1 MVLAAYFVIMLIMM
15 VVAMRMAKTPDN
27 AKAAGIEDFSFPT
40 AVERP
45 VQVLYGTRKL
55 GGSNVLWYGDLS
67 TKAIKQKV
75 KTGFSSKKVTVG
87 YKYYMGVQLGICHGP
102 DVTLKQV
109 WFDDDVAWDG
119 EIKNGSFEINKPE
132 LFGGEEKNG
141 GVSGKASF
149 YNGDLAQSANAY
161 LQRVVGVDI
170 VSPLRSL
177 CHAVLEGFYIGNSET
192 PAKISFVCSRFPK
205 SPAGNTGLEI
215 VGDDAN
221 PAYVIYEFLTDQ
233 RFGASISKSLVDIAT
248 FESVAQALFDEGY
261 GVSGVVDS
269 SKAASEIVDDL
280 LKIINGNLV
289 TDAATGT
296 LKLKIVR
303 DDYDIATLP
312 VVDASNIKN
321 LSNFNRGS
329 LDTAVNEV
337 KIKYLSTA
345 DGFTERTATAQ
356 NLGLRIHK
364 GENDGVSYDTPSVS
378 TAVLAAKIA
387 QREMRP
393 LSVPLATCVVEC
405 NRSMFDAEMC
415 DVVLLSWP
423 PLKIEKMVMRIMG
436 VDLGSLEDST
446 IKLSLT
452 QDVFGVTN
460 TVYSDG
466 TDKVWVKPTF
476 EPVTPPSLEIVEAP
490 SIFASAAGMTRSLL
504 VLAAQPSAGQQYKL
518 VTRQDGEGWAD
529 HGDAAFTPIY
539 ELVDAMS
546 AGVWAMADG
555 PVIRGNVDELD
566 TYSVGE
572 NRQGLGIMWI
582 DGEWLSYES
591 TIQLTSTTCQLKS
604 IRRGLFGTTPTEHQ
618 PGQRIWAVSEG
629 HGITNGQFATGSTV
643 YVKTLVQTQTRRQ
656 TMEEAPEQVCVV
668 KGKNDQ
674 PFPPGYL
681 HINGGEGGEITGPAI
696 LTWRARSGVGQEVV
710 FYDDD
715 ISQASQAT
723 TYEITVLHG
732 GQQVWQQNAV
742 DGEIWEFT
750 GERDAN
756 GGLLFDE
763 LTFVLRST
771 RHGFDISVPVEIS
784 VTRTSIV

>member
-15 VVAMRMAKTPDN
+15 LVVMRMAKSPGN
-27 AKAAGIEDFSFPT
+27 AKPAGMEDFNFPT
-40 AVERP
+40 AAERP

-55 GGSNVLWYGDLS
+55 GGSNVLWYGDLK

-109 WFDDDVAWDG
+109 WFDDDVAWEG
-119 EIKNGSFEINKPE
+119 TIKNGSFEINKPE

-141 GVSGKASF
+141 GVSGRVSF
-149 YNGDLAQSANAY
+149 YNGDLAQAANAY
-161 LQRVVGVDI
+161 LQSVVGVDI

-177 CHAVLEGFYIGNSET
+177 CYAVLEEFYIGNSET
-192 PAKISFVCSRFPK
+192 PAKVSFVCSRFPK

-233 RFGASISKSLVDIAT
+233 RFGASISKSLVDVST
-248 FESVAQALFDEGY
+248 FESVAQVLFGEAY
-261 GVSGVVDS
+261 GVSGVIDS

-289 TDAATGT
+289 TDAATGM
-296 LKLKIVR
+296 LKLKLVR
-303 DDYDIATLP
+303 EDYDLSTLP
-312 VVDASNIKN
+312 VVDASNIKS

-337 KIKYLSTA
+337 KIKYLSIA

-364 GENDGVSYDTPSVS
+364 GDSDGVSYDTPSVS
-378 TAVLAAKIA
+378 TAALAAKIA

-393 LSVPLATCVVEC
+393 LSVPLATCIAEC

-423 PLKIEKMVMRIMG
+423 PLKIENMVMRVMG

-466 TDKVWVKPTF
+466 SDKIWVKPTF
-476 EPVTPPSLEIVEAP
+476 DPVSPPSLEIVEAP
-490 SIFASAAGMTRSLL
+490 AIFASAAGLTRSLL
-504 VLAAQPSAGQQYKL
+504 VMVEQPSAGQQYKL
-518 VTRQDGEGWAD
+518 ITRQQGEGWAEQ
-529 HGDAAFTPIY
+529 GDSAFTPVF
-539 ELVDAMS
+539 ELVEAMP
-546 AGVWAMADG
+546 AGAWAATDG
-555 PVIRGNVDELD
+555 PIIRGNIDDLD
-566 TYSVGE
+566 SYSVNE
-572 NRQGLGIMWI
+572 NRQALGIMWI
-582 DGEWLSYES
+582 DGEWVSYES
-591 TIQLTSTTCQLKS
+591 TTQLTSTTCQLKN
-604 IRRGLFGTTPTEHQ
+604 IRRGLFGTTPVAHQ
-618 PGQRIWAVSEG
+618 PGKKIWAVSEG
-629 HGITNGQFATGSTV
+629 HGITNGQFAAGSTV
-643 YVKTLVQTQTRRQ
+643 YLKTLVQTQTRRQ
-656 TMEEAPEQVCVV
+656 TIDEAPEKSYVV
-668 KGKNDQ
+668 KAINDQ
-674 PFPPGYL
+674 PFP
-681 HINGGEGGEITGPAI
+681 
-696 LTWRARSGVGQEVV
+696 
-710 FYDDD
+710 
-715 ISQASQAT
+715 
-723 TYEITVLHG
+723 
-732 GQQVWQQNAV
+732 QVTCESTDLLA
-742 DGEIWEFT
+742 EKSMALRPLP
-750 GERDAN
+750 GEREMGSA
-756 GGLLFDE
+756 
-763 LTFVLRST
+763 RK
-771 RHGFDISVPVEIS
+771 
-784 VTRTSIV
+784 

>member
-15 VVAMRMAKTPDN
+15 LVVMRMAKSPEN
-27 AKAAGIEDFSFPT
+27 AKPAGIEDFSFPT
-40 AVERP
+40 AAERP

-55 GGSNVLWYGDLS
+55 GGSNVLWYGDLR
-67 TKAIKQKV
+67 TNAIKQKV

-109 WFDDDVAWDG
+109 WFDNDVAWEG
-119 EIKNGSFEINKPE
+119 TIKNGSFEINKPE

-141 GVSGKASF
+141 GVGGTVSF
-149 YNGDLAQSANAY
+149 YNGDLAQAANAY
-161 LQRVVGVDI
+161 LQRVVGIDI

-205 SPAGNTGLEI
+205 SPAGNAALEI
-215 VGDDAN
+215 IGDDAN

-248 FESVAQALFDEGY
+248 FESVAQTLFSEGY

-269 SKAASEIVDDL
+269 SKTASAIVDDL

-289 TDAATGT
+289 TDAATGK

-303 DDYDIATLP
+303 EDYDISSLA
-312 VVDASNIKN
+312 VVDASNIKS

-337 KIKYLSTA
+337 KIKYLSIA

-364 GENDGVSYDTPSVS
+364 GDSDGVSYDTPSVS
-378 TAVLAAKIA
+378 TAALAAKIA

-423 PLKIEKMVMRIMG
+423 PLAVENMVMRVMG

-466 TDKVWVKPTF
+466 SDKIWVKPTF
-476 EPVTPPSLEIVEAP
+476 DPVSPQAVEIVEAP
-490 SIFASAAGMTRSLL
+490 AIFTSTAGLTRSLL
-504 VLAAQPSAGQQYKL
+504 VLAGQPSAGQQYKL
-518 VTRQDGEGWAD
+518 ITRQSGEGWAEQ
-529 HGDAAFTPIY
+529 GDAAFTPAF
-539 ELVDAMS
+539 ELVEAMP
-546 AGVWAMADG
+546 AGAWTETDG
-555 PVIRGNVDELD
+555 PIIRGNIDDLD
-566 TYSVGE
+566 SYSVSE
-572 NRQGLGIMWI
+572 NRQALGIMYI

-591 TIQLTSTTCQLKS
+591 VTQLASTTCQLNN
-604 IRRGLFGTTPTEHQ
+604 IRRGLFGTTPIAHPPSQ
-618 PGQRIWAVSEG
+618 KIWAVSEG
-629 HGITNGQFATGSTV
+629 HGITNGQFSAGSTV
-643 YVKTLVQTQTRRQ
+643 YIKTLVQTQTRRQ
-656 TMEEAPEQVCVV
+656 TIDEAQEISYTIE
-668 KGKNDQ
+668 GSNDQ
-674 PFPPGYL
+674 PFPPGQL
-681 HINGGEGGEITGPAI
+681 RVNGSAGGQINGAAT
-696 LTWRARSGVGQEVV
+696 LSWRARGGSGQEVI

-715 ISQASQAT
+715 ISQASAS
-723 TYEITVLHG
+723 TYEITVFHSG
-732 GQQVWQQNAV
+732 RQVWQQSGVA
-742 DGEIWEFT
+742 GESWEFT
-750 GERDAN
+750 GERGVN
-756 GGLLFDE
+756 SGLLFDQ
-763 LTFVLRST
+763 LTFKIRATQV
-771 RHGFDISVPVEIS
+771 GFNNSVPLEVS
-784 VTRTSIV
+784 VTRLSVA

>member
-15 VVAMRMAKTPDN
+15 LVVMRMAKSPEN
-27 AKAAGIEDFSFPT
+27 AKPAGIEDFNFPT
-40 AVERP
+40 AAERP

-55 GGSNVLWYGDLS
+55 GGSNVLWYGDLR
-67 TKAIKQKV
+67 TNAIKQKV

-87 YKYYMGVQLGICHGP
+87 YKYFMGVQLGICHGP

-109 WFDDDVAWDG
+109 WFDDDVAWEG
-119 EIKNGSFEINKPE
+119 AIKNGSFEINKPE

-141 GVSGKASF
+141 GVAGTVSF

-161 LQRVVGVDI
+161 LQRVVGIDI

-221 PAYVIYEFLTDQ
+221 PAYTIYEFLTDQ
-233 RFGASISKSLVDIAT
+233 RFGASISKSLVDVAT
-248 FESVAQALFDEGY
+248 FESVAQSLFDEGY

-269 SKAASEIVDDL
+269 SKTASAIVDDL

-289 TDAATGT
+289 TDAATGK

-303 DDYDIATLP
+303 EDYEISTLA
-312 VVDASNIKN
+312 VVDASNIKS

-337 KIKYLSTA
+337 KIKYLSIA

-364 GENDGVSYDTPSVS
+364 GDSDGVSYDTPSVS
-378 TAVLAAKIA
+378 TAALAAKIA

-423 PLKIEKMVMRIMG
+423 PLKVENMVMRVMG

-466 TDKVWVKPTF
+466 SDKIWVKPTF
-476 EPVTPPSLEIVEAP
+476 DPVSPPAVGIVEAP
-490 SIFASAAGMTRSLL
+490 AIFNSTAGLTRSLL
-504 VLAAQPSAGQQYKL
+504 VLAEQPSAGQQYKL
-518 VTRQDGEGWAD
+518 ITRQQGEGWAEQ
-529 HGDAAFTPIY
+529 GDAAFTPVF
-539 ELVDAMS
+539 ELVESMPT
-546 AGVWAMADG
+546 GVWTATDG
-555 PVIRGNVDELD
+555 PIIRGNIDDLD
-566 TYSVGE
+566 SYSVSE
-572 NRQGLGIMWI
+572 NRQALGIMYI

-591 TIQLTSTTCQLKS
+591 VTQLTSTTCQLNN
-604 IRRGLFGTTPTEHQ
+604 IRRGLFGTTPIAHPPSQ
-618 PGQRIWAVSEG
+618 KIWAVSEG
-629 HGITNGQFATGSTV
+629 HGITNGQFSAGSTV
-643 YVKTLVQTQTRRQ
+643 YIKTLVQTQTRRQ
-656 TMEEAPEQVCVV
+656 TIDEAQEISYTIE
-668 KGKNDQ
+668 GSNDQ
-674 PFPPGYL
+674 PFPPGHL
-681 HINGGEGGEITGPAI
+681 RVNGSAGGQINGAATV
-696 LTWRARSGVGQEVV
+696 TWRTRNGVGQEVI
-710 FYDDD
+710 FYNDD
-715 ISQASQAT
+715 ISQASAS
-723 TYEITVLHG
+723 TYEITVLHS
-732 GQQVWQQNAV
+732 GQQVWQQSNV
-742 DGEIWEFT
+742 VGESWEFT
-750 GERDAN
+750 GERGVNA
-756 GGLLFDE
+756 GLLFDQ
-763 LTFVLRST
+763 LTFRIRATQL
-771 RHGFDISVPVEIS
+771 GFNNSVQREIS
-784 VTRTSIV
+784 FTRSSVA

>member
-15 VVAMRMAKTPDN
+15 LVVMRMAKSPGN
-27 AKAAGIEDFSFPT
+27 AKPAGMEDFNFPT
-40 AVERP
+40 AAERP

-55 GGSNVLWYGDLS
+55 GGSNVLWYGDLK

-109 WFDDDVAWDG
+109 WFDDDVAWEG
-119 EIKNGSFEINKPE
+119 TIKNGSFEINKPE

-141 GVSGKASF
+141 GVSGRVSF
-149 YNGDLAQSANAY
+149 YNGDLAQAANAY
-161 LQRVVGVDI
+161 LQSVVGVDI

-177 CHAVLEGFYIGNSET
+177 CYAVLEEFYIGNSET
-192 PAKISFVCSRFPK
+192 PAKVSFVCSRFPK

-233 RFGASISKSLVDIAT
+233 RFGASISKSLVDVST
-248 FESVAQALFDEGY
+248 FESVAQVLFGEAY
-261 GVSGVVDS
+261 GVSGVIDS

-289 TDAATGT
+289 TDAATGM
-296 LKLKIVR
+296 LKLKLVR
-303 DDYDIATLP
+303 EDYDLSTLP
-312 VVDASNIKN
+312 VVDASNIKS

-337 KIKYLSTA
+337 KIKYLSIA

-364 GENDGVSYDTPSVS
+364 GDSDGVSYDTPSVS
-378 TAVLAAKIA
+378 TAALAAKIA

-393 LSVPLATCVVEC
+393 LSVPLATCIAEC

-423 PLKIEKMVMRIMG
+423 PLKIENMVMRVMG

-466 TDKVWVKPTF
+466 SDKIWVKPTF
-476 EPVTPPSLEIVEAP
+476 DPVSPPSLEIVEAP
-490 SIFASAAGMTRSLL
+490 AIFASAAGLTRSLL
-504 VLAAQPSAGQQYKL
+504 VMVEQPSAGQQYKL
-518 VTRQDGEGWAD
+518 ITRQQGEGWAEQ
-529 HGDAAFTPIY
+529 GDSAFTPVF
-539 ELVDAMS
+539 ELVEAMP
-546 AGVWAMADG
+546 AGAWAATDG
-555 PVIRGNVDELD
+555 PIIRGNIDDLD
-566 TYSVGE
+566 SYSVNE
-572 NRQGLGIMWI
+572 NRQALGIMWI
-582 DGEWLSYES
+582 DGEWVSYES
-591 TIQLTSTTCQLKS
+591 TTQLTSTTCQLKN
-604 IRRGLFGTTPTEHQ
+604 IRRGLFGTTPVAHQ
-618 PGQRIWAVSEG
+618 PGKKIWAVSEG
-629 HGITNGQFATGSTV
+629 HGITNGQFAAGSTV
-643 YVKTLVQTQTRRQ
+643 YLKTLVQTQTRRQ
-656 TMEEAPEQVCVV
+656 TIDEAPEKSYVV
-668 KGKNDQ
+668 KAINDQ
-674 PFPPGYL
+674 PFPPGHL
-681 HINGGEGGEITGPAI
+681 RVNGSAGGKINGAAT
-696 LTWRARSGVGQEVV
+696 LTWRARNGVGQEVI

-715 ISQASQAT
+715 VSQASAS
-723 TYEITVLHG
+723 TYEITVLHA
-732 GQQVWQQNAV
+732 GQQVWQQNYVAG
-742 DGEIWEFT
+742 DSWEFV
-750 GERDAN
+750 GERDTN

-763 LTFVLRST
+763 LTFVVRATQTGYVSSAL
-771 RHGFDISVPVEIS
+771 VEIS
-784 VTRTSIV
+784 VTRTSVV

>member
-40 AVERP
+40 AAERP

-67 TKAIKQKV
+67 TRAIKQKV

-102 DVTLKQV
+102 DVTLKQI
-109 WFDDDVAWDG
+109 WFDDDVAWQG
-119 EIKNGSFEINKPE
+119 EVQNGSFEINKPE

-141 GVSGKASF
+141 GVSGKVSF
-149 YNGDLAQSANAY
+149 YNGDLAQAANDY

-177 CHAVLEGFYIGNSET
+177 CYAVLEGFYIGNSET
-192 PAKISFVCSRFPK
+192 PAKVSFVCSRFPK

-248 FESVAQALFDEGY
+248 FESVAQVLLNEGY

-269 SKAASEIVDDL
+269 SKAALNIVDDL

-289 TDAATGT
+289 TDATTGR

-303 DDYDIATLP
+303 EDYDIATLP
-312 VVDASNIKN
+312 VVDSSNIKN

-337 KIKYLSTA
+337 KVKYLSIA

-364 GENDGVSYDTPSVS
+364 GDSDGVSYDTPSVS
-378 TAVLAAKIA
+378 TAALAAKIA

-423 PLKIEKMVMRIMG
+423 PLAVENMVMRIMG

-446 IKLSLT
+446 IQLSLT

-466 TDKVWVKPTF
+466 SDKTWVKPTF
-476 EPVTPPSLEIVEAP
+476 DPVSPPSLQIVEAP
-490 SIFASAAGMTRSLL
+490 AIFASAAGLTRSLL
-504 VLAAQPSAGQQYKL
+504 VMAEQPSYGQQYKL
-518 VTRQDGEGWAD
+518 ITRQDGEGWAD
-529 HGDAAFTPIY
+529 HGDAAFTPVF
-539 ELVDAMS
+539 ELIDTMPTGA
-546 AGVWAMADG
+546 WAAEEG
-555 PVIRGNVDELD
+555 PVIRGSVDELD
-566 TYSVGE
+566 SYSVSE
-572 NRQGLGIMWI
+572 NRQALGILWI

-591 TIQLTSTTCQLKS
+591 TIQLTNTTCRLNN
-604 IRRGLFGTTPTEHQ
+604 IRRGLFGTLPREHQ
-618 PGQRIWAVSEG
+618 PGGKIWAVSEG
-629 HGITNGQFATGSTV
+629 HGITNGQFSTGSTV

-656 TMEEAPEQVCVV
+656 TMDESTEQSHVV
-668 KGKNDQ
+668 KGTNDQ
-674 PFPPGYL
+674 PFPPGHL
-681 HINGGEGGEITGPAI
+681 RVNGSEGGEINGPAI
-696 LTWRARSGVGQEVV
+696 LTWRSRSGGSQEVV

-715 ISQASQAT
+715 ISQASAA
-723 TYEITVLHG
+723 TYEITVLHA

-742 DGEIWEFT
+742 EGEAWEFT

-763 LTFVLRST
+763 LTFQVRST
-771 RHGFDISVPVEIS
+771 QPGLPSSATVEIRATRS
-784 VTRTSIV
+784 VIA

>member
-1 MVLAAYFVIMLIMM
+1 MMLAAYFVIMLITM

-27 AKAAGIEDFSFPT
+27 AKAAGVEDFSFPT
-40 AVERP
+40 AAERP

-55 GGSNVLWYGDLS
+55 GGSNVLWYGDLK

-109 WFDDDVAWDG
+109 WFDDDVAWEG

-141 GVSGKASF
+141 GVSGKVSF
-149 YNGDLAQSANAY
+149 YNGDLAQAANAY

-192 PAKISFVCSRFPK
+192 PAKVSFVCSRFPK
-205 SPAGNTGLEI
+205 SPAGNTDLEI

-221 PAYVIYEFLTDQ
+221 PAYVIYELLTDQ
-233 RFGASISKSLVDIAT
+233 RFGASISKSLVDATT
-248 FESVAQALFDEGY
+248 FESVAQALFEEEY

-269 SKAASEIVDDL
+269 SKTASAIVDDL

-289 TDAATGT
+289 TDAATGK

-303 DDYDIATLP
+303 EDYDISALA
-312 VVDASNIKN
+312 VVDASNIKS

-337 KIKYLSTA
+337 KIKYLSIA

-364 GENDGVSYDTPSVS
+364 GDSDGVSYDTPSVS
-378 TAVLAAKIA
+378 TAALAAKIA

-423 PLKIEKMVMRIMG
+423 PLKVEKMVMRVMG

-452 QDVFGVTN
+452 QDVFGVSN

-466 TDKVWVKPTF
+466 SDKVWVKPTF
-476 EPVTPPSLEIVEAP
+476 EPSNPPSLEIVEAP
-490 SIFASAAGMTRSLL
+490 AIFASAAGLTRSLL
-504 VLAAQPSAGQQYKL
+504 VLAEQPSAGQQYRL
-518 VTRQDGEGWAD
+518 ITRQDGEGWAD
-529 HGDAAFTPIY
+529 HGDAAFTPVF
-539 ELVDAMS
+539 ELVESMP
-546 AGVWAMADG
+546 AGAWADTDG
-555 PVIRGNVDELD
+555 PIIRGNIDDLD
-566 TYSVGE
+566 SYSVSE
-572 NRQGLGIMWI
+572 NRQALGIMWL

-591 TIQLTSTTCQLKS
+591 TIQLTNTTCQLKN
-604 IRRGLFGTTPTEHQ
+604 IRRGLFGTTPNEHQ
-618 PGQRIWAVSEG
+618 PGEKIWAVSEG
-629 HGITNGQFATGSTV
+629 HGITNGQFSTGSTV
-643 YVKTLVQTQTRRQ
+643 YAKTLVQTQTRRQ
-656 TMEEAPEQVCVV
+656 TIDEATEQTYAIR
-668 KGKNDQ
+668 GINDQ
-674 PFPPGYL
+674 PFPPGHL
-681 HINGGEGGEITGPAI
+681 HVNGSEGGEISGPAI
-696 LTWRARSGVGQEVV
+696 LTWRARNGVSQEVV
-710 FYDDD
+710 FYEDD
-715 ISQASQAT
+715 ISQASPAT
-723 TYEITVLHG
+723 HEITVLHA
-732 GQQVWQQNAV
+732 GQQVWQQNYVA
-742 DGEIWEFT
+742 GESWEFV

-763 LTFVLRST
+763 LTFLVRAMQPGYVS
-771 RHGFDISVPVEIS
+771 SAPVEIS
-784 VTRTSIV
+784 VTRTSVA

>member
-1 MVLAAYFVIMLIMM
+1 MLAAYFVIMLITM

-27 AKAAGIEDFSFPT
+27 AKAAGVEDFSFPT
-40 AVERP
+40 AAERP

-55 GGSNVLWYGDLS
+55 GGSNVLWYGDLK

-109 WFDDDVAWDG
+109 WFDDDVAWEG

-141 GVSGKASF
+141 GVSGKVSF
-149 YNGDLAQSANAY
+149 YNGDLAQAANAY

-192 PAKISFVCSRFPK
+192 PAKVSFVCSRFPK
-205 SPAGNTGLEI
+205 SPAGNTDLEI

-221 PAYVIYEFLTDQ
+221 PAYVIYELLTDQ
-233 RFGASISKSLVDIAT
+233 RFGASISKSLVDATT
-248 FESVAQALFDEGY
+248 FESVAQALFEEEY

-269 SKAASEIVDDL
+269 SKTASAIVDDL

-289 TDAATGT
+289 TDAATGK
-296 LKLKIVR
+296 LKLKVVR
-303 DDYDIATLP
+303 EDYDISALA
-312 VVDASNIKN
+312 VVDASNIKS

-337 KIKYLSTA
+337 KIKYLSIA

-364 GENDGVSYDTPSVS
+364 GDSDGVSYDTPSVS
-378 TAVLAAKIA
+378 TAALAAKIA

-423 PLKIEKMVMRIMG
+423 PLKVEKMVMRVMG

-452 QDVFGVTN
+452 QDVFGVSN

-466 TDKVWVKPTF
+466 SDKVWVKPTF
-476 EPVTPPSLEIVEAP
+476 EPSNPPSLEIVEAP
-490 SIFASAAGMTRSLL
+490 AIFASAAGLTRSLL
-504 VLAAQPSAGQQYKL
+504 VLAEQPSAGQQYKL
-518 VTRQDGEGWAD
+518 LTRQDGESWAD
-529 HGDAAFTPIY
+529 HGDAAFTPVF
-539 ELVDAMS
+539 ELVDTMS
-546 AGVWAMADG
+546 AGAWTMADG
-555 PVIRGNVDELD
+555 PIIRGNVDELD

-572 NRQGLGIMWI
+572 NRQALGIMWI

-591 TIQLTSTTCQLKS
+591 TIQLTSTTCQLKN
-604 IRRGLFGTTPTEHQ
+604 IRRGLFGTIPIEHLA
-618 PGQRIWAVSEG
+618 GQKIWAVSEG
-629 HGITNGQFATGSTV
+629 HGITNGQFAKGSTV
-643 YVKTLVQTQTRRQ
+643 YLKTLVQTQTRRQ
-656 TMEEAPEQVCVV
+656 TIEEATEQLYGVQ
-668 KGKNDQ
+668 GTNDQ
-674 PFPPGYL
+674 PLPPGHL
-681 HINGGEGGEITGPAI
+681 RVNGGEGGEVSGIAT
-696 LTWRARSGVGQEVV
+696 LSWRARGGPGQEVV

-715 ISQASQAT
+715 ISQASAS
-723 TYEITVLHG
+723 TYEITVLNG
-732 GQQVWQQNAV
+732 GQQIWQQSGV
-742 DGEIWEFT
+742 VGESWEFT

-756 GGLLFDE
+756 GGRLFDE
-763 LTFVLRST
+763 LTFLVRAT
-771 RHGFDISVPVEIS
+771 QPGFTSSAPVEIRINRS
-784 VTRTSIV
+784 VVV

>member
-15 VVAMRMAKTPDN
+15 VVAMRMANTPDN

-40 AVERP
+40 AAERP

-67 TKAIKQKV
+67 TRAIKQKV

-109 WFDDDVAWDG
+109 WFDDDVAWEG
-119 EIKNGSFEINKPE
+119 EIENGSFEINKPE

-141 GVSGKASF
+141 GVGGTVSF
-149 YNGDLAQSANAY
+149 YNGDLAQAANAY
-161 LQRVVGVDI
+161 LQRVVGIDI

-177 CHAVLEGFYIGNSET
+177 CYAVLEGFYIGNSET
-192 PAKISFVCSRFPK
+192 PAKVSFVCSRFPK
-205 SPAGNTGLEI
+205 SPAGNAGLEV

-233 RFGASISKSLVDIAT
+233 RFGASVSKSLVDVAT
-248 FESVAQALFDEGY
+248 FESVAQVLFNESY

-280 LKIINGNLV
+280 LKILNGNLV
-289 TDAATGT
+289 TDAATGM

-303 DDYDIATLP
+303 EDYDIATLP
-312 VVDASNIKN
+312 VVDASNIKS

-337 KIKYLSTA
+337 KVKYLSIA

-364 GENDGVSYDTPSVS
+364 GDSDGVSYDTPSVS
-378 TAVLAAKIA
+378 TAALAAKIA

-405 NRSMFDAEMC
+405 NRSMFSAEMC

-423 PLKIEKMVMRIMG
+423 PLKVEKMVMRVMG

-452 QDVFGVTN
+452 QDVFGVTS

-466 TDKVWVKPTF
+466 SDKVWVKPTF
-476 EPVTPPSLEIVEAP
+476 EPSNPPALEILEAP
-490 SIFASAAGMTRSLL
+490 AIFASSAGLTRSLL
-504 VLAAQPSAGQQYKL
+504 VLAEQPSAGQQYKL
-518 VTRQDGEGWAD
+518 LTRQDGEGWAD
-529 HGDAAFTPIY
+529 HGDAAFTPVF
-539 ELVDAMS
+539 ELSDVMP
-546 AGVWAMADG
+546 AGAWTMADG
-555 PVIRGNVDELD
+555 PIIRGNVDELD

-591 TIQLTSTTCQLKS
+591 AIQLTNTTCQLKN
-604 IRRGLFGTTPTEHQ
+604 IRRGLFGTIPIEHLA
-618 PGQRIWAVSEG
+618 GQKIWAVSEG
-629 HGITNGQFATGSTV
+629 HGITNGQFAAGSTV
-643 YVKTLVQTQTRRQ
+643 YIKTLVQTQTRRQ
-656 TMEEAPEQVCVV
+656 TVEEAGEQVHVV
-668 KGKNDQ
+668 QGTNDQ

-681 HINGGEGGEITGPAI
+681 CVNGSEGGEISGPAI
-696 LTWRARSGVGQEVV
+696 LTWRARNGVSQEVV

-715 ISQASQAT
+715 TSQASAA
-723 TYEITVLHG
+723 TYEITVLHAG
-732 GQQVWQQNAV
+732 EQVWQQNAV
-742 DGEIWEFT
+742 EGEAWEFT

-756 GGLLFDE
+756 GGMLFDE
-763 LTFVLRST
+763 LTLLVRATQGGHTS
-771 RHGFDISVPVEIS
+771 SAPVEIRITRS
-784 VTRTSIV
+784 VVV

>member
-40 AVERP
+40 AAERP

-55 GGSNVLWYGDLS
+55 GGSNVLWYGDLK

-109 WFDDDVAWDG
+109 WFDDNVAWEG
-119 EIKNGSFEINKPE
+119 VIKNGSFEINKPE

-141 GVSGKASF
+141 GVGGTVSF
-149 YNGDLAQSANAY
+149 YNGDLAQAANAY
-161 LQRVVGVDI
+161 LQRVVGIDI

-192 PAKISFVCSRFPK
+192 PAKVSFVCSRFPK
-205 SPAGNTGLEI
+205 SPTGNTALEV

-233 RFGASISKSLVDIAT
+233 RFGASISKSLVDVTT
-248 FESVAQALFDEGY
+248 FESVAQALFGEGY

-269 SKAASEIVDDL
+269 SKTASAIVDDL
-280 LKIINGNLV
+280 LKIINGNLA
-289 TDAATGT
+289 TDAATGR

-303 DDYDIATLP
+303 EDYDISTLP
-312 VVDASNIKN
+312 VVDASNIKS

-337 KIKYLSTA
+337 KVKYLSIA

-364 GENDGVSYDTPSVS
+364 GDSDGVSYDTPSIS
-378 TAVLAAKIA
+378 TAALAAKIA

-393 LSVPLATCVVEC
+393 LSVPLASCVVEC

-423 PLKIEKMVMRIMG
+423 PLKVEKMVMRVMG

-446 IKLSLT
+446 IKLSLS

-466 TDKVWVKPTF
+466 TDKVWAKLTF
-476 EPVTPPSLEIVEAP
+476 EPSTPPSLEIVEAP
-490 SIFASAAGMTRSLL
+490 AIFASAAGLTRSLL
-504 VLAAQPSAGQQYKL
+504 VLAEQPSAGQQYKL
-518 VTRQDGEGWAD
+518 LTRQDGESWAD
-529 HGDAAFTPIY
+529 QGDAAFTPVF
-539 ELVDAMS
+539 ELVDTMS
-546 AGVWAMADG
+546 AGAWTMADG
-555 PVIRGNVDELD
+555 PIIRGNVDELD

-572 NRQGLGIMWI
+572 NRQALGIMWI

-591 TIQLTSTTCQLKS
+591 TIQLTSTTCQLKN
-604 IRRGLFGTTPTEHQ
+604 IRRGLFGTIPIEHLA
-618 PGQRIWAVSEG
+618 GQKIWAVSEG
-629 HGITNGQFATGSTV
+629 HGITNGQFAKGSTV
-643 YVKTLVQTQTRRQ
+643 YLKTLVQTQTRRQ
-656 TMEEAPEQVCVV
+656 TIEESTEQLYGVQ
-668 KGKNDQ
+668 GTNDQ
-674 PFPPGYL
+674 PLPPGHL
-681 HINGGEGGEITGPAI
+681 RVNGGEGGEVSGIAT
-696 LTWRARSGVGQEVV
+696 LSWRARGGSGQEVV

-715 ISQASQAT
+715 ISQASAS
-723 TYEITVLHG
+723 TYEITVLNG
-732 GQQVWQQNAV
+732 GQQIWQQSGV
-742 DGEIWEFT
+742 VGESWEFT

-756 GGLLFDE
+756 GGRLFDE
-763 LTFVLRST
+763 LTFLVRAT
-771 RHGFDISVPVEIS
+771 QPGFPHSAPVEIS
-784 VTRTSIV
+784 VTRMSVV

>member
-40 AVERP
+40 AAERP

-55 GGSNVLWYGDLS
+55 GGSNVLWYGDLK
-67 TKAIKQKV
+67 TKAIRQKV

-109 WFDDDVAWDG
+109 WFDDNVAWEG
-119 EIKNGSFEINKPE
+119 VIKNGSFEINKPE

-141 GVSGKASF
+141 GVGGTVSF
-149 YNGDLAQSANAY
+149 YNGDLAQAANAY
-161 LQRVVGVDI
+161 LQRVVGIDI

-192 PAKISFVCSRFPK
+192 PAKVSFVCSRFPK
-205 SPAGNTGLEI
+205 SPTGNTALEV

-233 RFGASISKSLVDIAT
+233 RFGASISKSLVDVTT
-248 FESVAQALFDEGY
+248 FESVAQALFGEGY

-269 SKAASEIVDDL
+269 SKTASAIVDDL
-280 LKIINGNLV
+280 LKIINGNLA
-289 TDAATGT
+289 TDAATGR

-303 DDYDIATLP
+303 EDYDISTLP
-312 VVDASNIKN
+312 VVDASNIKS

-337 KIKYLSTA
+337 KVKYLSIA

-364 GENDGVSYDTPSVS
+364 GDSDGVSYDTPSIS
-378 TAVLAAKIA
+378 TAALAAKIA

-393 LSVPLATCVVEC
+393 LSVPLASCVVEC

-423 PLKIEKMVMRIMG
+423 PLKVEKMVMRVMG

-446 IKLSLT
+446 IKLSLS

-466 TDKVWVKPTF
+466 TDKVWAKPTF
-476 EPVTPPSLEIVEAP
+476 EPSTPPSLEIVEAP
-490 SIFASAAGMTRSLL
+490 AIFASAAGLTRSLL
-504 VLAAQPSAGQQYKL
+504 VLAEQPSAGQQYKL
-518 VTRQDGEGWAD
+518 LTRQDGESWAD
-529 HGDAAFTPIY
+529 QGDAAFTPVF
-539 ELVDAMS
+539 ELVDTMS
-546 AGVWAMADG
+546 AGAWTMADG
-555 PVIRGNVDELD
+555 PIIRGNVDELD

-572 NRQGLGIMWI
+572 NRQALGIMWI

-591 TIQLTSTTCQLKS
+591 TIQLTSTTCQLKN
-604 IRRGLFGTTPTEHQ
+604 IRRGLFGTIPIEHLA
-618 PGQRIWAVSEG
+618 GQKIWAVSEG
-629 HGITNGQFATGSTV
+629 HGITNGQFAKGSTV
-643 YVKTLVQTQTRRQ
+643 YLKTLVQTQTRRQ
-656 TMEEAPEQVCVV
+656 TIEESTEQLYGVQ
-668 KGKNDQ
+668 GTNDQ
-674 PFPPGYL
+674 PLPPGHL
-681 HINGGEGGEITGPAI
+681 RVNGGEGGEVSGIAT
-696 LTWRARSGVGQEVV
+696 LSWRARGGSGQEVV

-715 ISQASQAT
+715 ISQASAS
-723 TYEITVLHG
+723 TYEITVLNG
-732 GQQVWQQNAV
+732 GQQIWQQSGV
-742 DGEIWEFT
+742 VGESWEFT

-756 GGLLFDE
+756 GGRLFDE
-763 LTFVLRST
+763 LTFLVRAT
-771 RHGFDISVPVEIS
+771 QPGFPHSAPVEIS
-784 VTRTSIV
+784 VTRMSVV

>member
-1 MVLAAYFVIMLIMM
+1 MVLAAYFVIMMIMM

-40 AVERP
+40 AAERP

-55 GGSNVLWYGDLS
+55 GGSNVLWYGDLK

-87 YKYYMGVQLGICHGP
+87 YKYYMGVQLGVCHGP

-109 WFDDDVAWDG
+109 WFDDDIAWEG
-119 EIKNGSFEINKPE
+119 TVKNGSFEINKPE

-141 GVSGKASF
+141 GVAGAVSF
-149 YNGDLAQSANAY
+149 YNGDLAQAANEY

-205 SPAGNTGLEI
+205 SPAGNAALEI

-233 RFGASISKSLVDIAT
+233 RFGASISKSLVDVTT
-248 FESVAQALFDEGY
+248 FESVAQALFEEGY

-269 SKAASEIVDDL
+269 SKSASEIVNDL
-280 LKIINGNLV
+280 LKIVNGNLV
-289 TDAATGT
+289 TDAATGM

-303 DDYDIATLP
+303 EDYDISTLP
-312 VVDASNIKN
+312 ALDTSNIKS

-329 LDTAVNEV
+329 LDTAANEV
-337 KIKYLSTA
+337 KIKYLSIA

-364 GENDGVSYDTPSVS
+364 GDSDGVSYDTPSVS
-378 TAVLAAKIA
+378 TAALAAKIA

-393 LSVPLATCVVEC
+393 LSVPLATCIAEC

-423 PLKIEKMVMRIMG
+423 PLKIENMVMRVMG

-466 TDKVWVKPTF
+466 SDKTWVKPTF
-476 EPVTPPSLEIVEAP
+476 DPFSPPSLQIVEAP
-490 SIFASAAGMTRSLL
+490 AIFASAAGLTRSLL
-504 VLAAQPSAGQQYKL
+504 VMAEQPSAGQQYKL
-518 VTRQDGEGWAD
+518 ITRQDGESWAD
-529 HGDAAFTPIY
+529 HGDAAFTPVF
-539 ELVDAMS
+539 ELVDS
-546 AGVWAMADG
+546 IPAGAWADTDG
-555 PVIRGNVDELD
+555 PIIRGNIDDLD
-566 TYSVGE
+566 SYSVSE
-572 NRQGLGIMWI
+572 NRQALGIMWV
-582 DGEWLSYES
+582 DGEWMSYES
-591 TIQLTSTTCQLKS
+591 TTPLTSTTCQLKS

-618 PGQRIWAVSEG
+618 PGQKIWAVSEG

-656 TMEEAPEQVCVV
+656 TMEEAPEQVYVV
-668 KGKNDQ
+668 KGTNDQ
-674 PFPPGYL
+674 PFLPGYL
-681 HINGGEGGEITGPAI
+681 RVNGGEGGEITGPAI
-696 LTWRARSGVGQEVV
+696 LTWRARSGVDQEVV
-710 FYDDD
+710 FFGDD
-715 ISQASQAT
+715 ISQVSAA
-723 TYEITVLHG
+723 TYEITALHG
-732 GQQVWQQNAV
+732 ANQVWQQSGAV
-742 DGEIWEFT
+742 GESWEFT

-763 LTFVLRST
+763 LTFVVRAT
-771 RHGFDISVPVEIS
+771 QPGFPSSAPVEIS
-784 VTRTSIV
+784 VTRMSVV

>member
-40 AVERP
+40 AAERP

-119 EIKNGSFEINKPE
+119 EIKNGSFEINEPE

-141 GVSGKASF
+141 GVSGTVSF
-149 YNGDLAQSANAY
+149 YNGDLAQAANEY
-161 LQRVVGVDI
+161 LQRVVGIDI

-177 CHAVLEGFYIGNSET
+177 CYAVLEGFYIGNSET
-192 PAKISFVCSRFPK
+192 PAKVSFVCSRFPK
-205 SPAGNTGLEI
+205 SPGGNTELEI

-233 RFGASISKSLVDIAT
+233 RFGASISKPLVDVAT
-248 FESVAQALFDEGY
+248 FESVAQILLNEGY
-261 GVSGVVDS
+261 GVSGVVAS
-269 SKAASEIVDDL
+269 SKAASDIVDDL

-289 TDAATGT
+289 TDAATGK

-303 DDYDIATLP
+303 EDYNISTLP
-312 VVDASNIKN
+312 VVDASNIKS

-337 KIKYLSTA
+337 KIKYLSIA

-364 GENDGVSYDTPSVS
+364 GDSDGVSYDTPSVS
-378 TAVLAAKIA
+378 TAALAAKIA

-393 LSVPLATCVVEC
+393 LSVPLASCVVEC

-423 PLKIEKMVMRIMG
+423 PLKVENMVMRVMG

-466 TDKVWVKPTF
+466 SDKTWVKPTF
-476 EPVTPPSLEIVEAP
+476 EPSNPPSLQIVEAP
-490 SIFASAAGMTRSLL
+490 AIFNATAGLTRSLL
-504 VLAAQPSAGQQYKL
+504 VLAEQPSAGQQYKL
-518 VTRQDGEGWAD
+518 LTRQYGEGWAD
-529 HGDAAFTPIY
+529 HSDSAFTPVF
-539 ELVDAMS
+539 ELVESMP
-546 AGVWAMADG
+546 AGVWSAVDG
-555 PVIRGNVDELD
+555 PIIRGNIDELD
-566 TYSVGE
+566 TYSVSE
-572 NRQGLGIMWI
+572 NRQALGIMWI

-591 TIQLTSTTCQLKS
+591 TIQLTNTTCQLKN
-604 IRRGLFGTTPTEHQ
+604 IRRGLFGSIPSEHQ
-618 PGQRIWAVSEG
+618 SGQKIWAVSEG
-629 HGITNGQFATGSTV
+629 HGITNGQFAAGSTV
-643 YVKTLVQTQTRRQ
+643 YLKTLVQTQTRRQ
-656 TMEEAPEQVCVV
+656 TMDEVTEQTYAVQ
-668 KGKNDQ
+668 GTNDQ

-681 HINGGEGGEITGPAI
+681 RVNGGEGGEISGSAT
-696 LTWRARSGVGQEVV
+696 LTWRARNGVSQEVV

-715 ISQASQAT
+715 ISRASPAT
-723 TYEITVLHG
+723 HEITVLHG

-742 DGEIWEFT
+742 DGETWEFV
-750 GERDAN
+750 GERDIN

-763 LTFVLRST
+763 LTFVLRAT
-771 RHGFDISVPVEIS
+771 RPGFDISVPVEIS
-784 VTRTSIV
+784 VTRTSIA

>member
-27 AKAAGIEDFSFPT
+27 AKAAGMEDFSFPT
-40 AVERP
+40 AAERP

-67 TKAIKQKV
+67 TRAIKQKV

-102 DVTLKQV
+102 DVTLKQI
-109 WFDDDVAWDG
+109 WFDDDVAWQG
-119 EIKNGSFEINKPE
+119 EVKNGSFEINKPE

-141 GVSGKASF
+141 GVSGTVSF
-149 YNGDLAQSANAY
+149 YNGDLAQAANEY
-161 LQRVVGVDI
+161 LQRVVGIDI
-170 VSPLRSL
+170 VSRLRSL
-177 CHAVLEGFYIGNSET
+177 CYAVLEGFYIGNSET
-192 PAKISFVCSRFPK
+192 PAKVSFVCSRFPK
-205 SPAGNTGLEI
+205 SPAGNAGLEI

-233 RFGASISKSLVDIAT
+233 RFGASISKSLIDVAT
-248 FESVAQALFDEGY
+248 FESVAQGLFDDGY

-337 KIKYLSTA
+337 KIKYLSIA

-364 GENDGVSYDTPSVS
+364 GDSDGVSYDTPSVS
-378 TAVLAAKIA
+378 TAALAAKIA

-423 PLKIEKMVMRIMG
+423 PLAVENMVMRVMG
-436 VDLGSLEDST
+436 VDLGTLEDST

-452 QDVFGVTN
+452 QDIFGVTN

-466 TDKVWVKPTF
+466 SDKVWVKPTF
-476 EPVTPPSLEIVEAP
+476 EPSNPPSLEIVEAP
-490 SIFASAAGMTRSLL
+490 AIFASAAGLTRSLL
-504 VLAAQPSAGQQYKL
+504 VLAEQPSAGQQYKL
-518 VTRQDGEGWAD
+518 LTRQDGESWSD
-529 HGDAAFTPIY
+529 HGDAAFTPIF
-539 ELVDAMS
+539 ELVDSMP
-546 AGVWAMADG
+546 AGAWADTDG
-555 PVIRGNVDELD
+555 PIIRGNIDDLD
-566 TYSVGE
+566 SYSISE
-572 NRQGLGIMWI
+572 NRQALGITWI

-591 TIQLTSTTCQLKS
+591 VTQLTSSTCQLKN
-604 IRRGLFGTTPTEHQ
+604 IRRGLFGTTPIAHQ
-618 PGQRIWAVSEG
+618 PGQKIWAVSEG
-629 HGITNGQFATGSTV
+629 HGITNGQFAAGSTV
-643 YVKTLVQTQTRRQ
+643 YIKTLVQTQTRRQ
-656 TMEEAPEQVCVV
+656 TIDESPEKSYVV
-668 KGKNDQ
+668 IAINDQ
-674 PFPPGYL
+674 PFPPGHL
-681 HINGGEGGEITGPAI
+681 RVNGSAGGQINGAAT
-696 LTWRARSGVGQEVV
+696 LTWRARNGVGQEVI

-715 ISQASQAT
+715 ISQASPA

-732 GQQVWQQNAV
+732 GQQVWQQNAA
-742 DGEIWEFT
+742 DGETWEFT

-763 LTFVLRST
+763 LTFLVRST
-771 RHGFDISVPVEIS
+771 QPGFPSSAPVEIS
-784 VTRTSIV
+784 VTRVSVV